1 MEEKQFNAYTIKLT
15 DYIIHN
21 HPDRIMDKEFIH
33 ERGLAATA
41 TFAQCSRSGMDF
53 EEASRNADAVLYRG
67 LLFSPYRM
75 IDGIVDTLYP
85 EIYNLGI
92 HRESLLMQMLAYVKP
107 TLDSYHNEENDASFQ
122 GSEAYETAYR
132 HVTRLINQFVYDHGL
147 Q

>member
-53 EEASRNADAVLYRG
+53 EEASRNADTVLYRG

-75 IDGIVDTLYP
+75 IDDIVDTLYP
-85 EIYNLGI
+85 EIYNLI
-92 HRESLLMQMLAYVKP
+92 CYISHTPTFVMHATYV
-107 TLDSYHNEENDASFQ
+107 
-122 GSEAYETAYR
+122 
-132 HVTRLINQFVYDHGL
+132 
-147 Q
+147 